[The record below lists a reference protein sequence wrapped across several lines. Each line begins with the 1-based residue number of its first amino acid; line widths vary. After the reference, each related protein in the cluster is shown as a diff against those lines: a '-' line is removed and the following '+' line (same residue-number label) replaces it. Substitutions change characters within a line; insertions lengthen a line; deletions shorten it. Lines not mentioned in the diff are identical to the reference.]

1 MTTETEI
8 DLLARTSADL
18 QVIDSRGPAML
29 ERIADAV
36 RTGDLR
42 TPLLPAR
49 ALELLQLTHAR
60 EVSFDTLARQTVQD
74 PVAAITVMRMANSAA
89 FAPANRPIDIKD
101 ALVRIGI
108 DGVRQVAYD
117 IAMSSRI
124 ARRGRFL
131 PILER
136 ILRHGQTTS
145 ALARILAR
153 ELGIPAGPAALAGL
167 LHAAGGMVIVDEF
180 AGQRNHR
187 TVSDVVVFI
196 MVRRLH
202 PWVGSQVVGRLGLDD
217 SVVDAIRTHHD
228 GMTPERSLL
237 SRLLTFVD
245 LISPSEPAARVV
257 PLQLALE
264 RSGLPLSA
272 QTVLR
277 RLQPI
282 ISTVED
288 VRLSRLGTV

>member
-1 MTTETEI
+1 MTTETESE
-8 DLLARTSADL
+8 LLARTSADL
-18 QVIDSRGPAML
+18 QVVDSRGPAML
-29 ERIADAV
+29 ERIAEAV
-36 RTGDLR
+36 RAGELR

-49 ALELLQLTHAR
+49 ALELLQLTNAR
-60 EVSFDTLARQTVQD
+60 EVSFDALARQAVQD
-74 PVAAITVMRMANSAA
+74 PVAAMTVMRMANSAA
-89 FAPANRPIDIKD
+89 FAPASRPIDIKD

-131 PILER
+131 PILVR

-167 LHAAGGMVIVDEF
+167 LHAAGGMVIVDEL
-180 AGQRNHR
+180 AGQRNQR

-228 GMTPERSLL
+228 GMIPERSLL

-245 LISPSEPAARVV
+245 LISPSEPATRVV

-264 RSGLPLSA
+264 RSGLPLST